1 VKRFIFK
8 RFLLAIPVI
17 VGVST
22 LVFLLIHMIP
32 GNPVE
37 VMLGERALPADAERL
52 RNELG
57 LDRPLSI
64 QYLNFLSG
72 LARGNM
78 GVSFF
83 YRKPV
88 LPAIL
93 ERYPATLE
101 LTAAS
106 MCLALIIA
114 LPLGLLSARRP
125 YSSTDRLSMLFSL
138 FGATMPSFWL
148 GPLLILIFAIH
159 FDWLPVSGRENALSL
174 ILPSVTLG
182 LGLSAILSRMI
193 RSGLLEV
200 LDQGYITAAR
210 ARGAGESKVFLLH
223 ALRNA
228 LIPLIT
234 ILGIQFG
241 ALLSGAIVTETIF
254 SWPGIGRLLVQA
266 IEARD
271 YPLVQGCVLVIAISY
286 IIVNLAVDI
295 LYAVVDPRVR
305 YEK

>member
-1 VKRFIFK
+1 MKRFIFK

>member
-1 VKRFIFK
+1 MKRFIVR

-37 VMLGERALPADAERL
+37 IMLGERALPADTERL
-52 RNELG
+52 KNELG
-57 LDRPLSI
+57 LDRPLSS
-64 QYLNFLSG
+64 QYLHFLYG
-72 LARGNM
+72 LARGDM

-88 LPAIL
+88 LSAIL

-101 LTAAS
+101 LTLAS

-125 YSSTDRLSMLFSL
+125 YSFADRLSMLFSL
-138 FGATMPSFWL
+138 FGATMPNFWL
-148 GPLLILIFAIH
+148 GPLLILVFAIH
-159 FDWLPVSGRENALSL
+159 FDWFPVSGRENALS
-174 ILPSVTLG
+174 IVLPSVTLG

-210 ARGAGESKVFLLH
+210 ARGAGERKVFLFH

-228 LIPLIT
+228 LIPLVT

-271 YPLVQGCVLVIAISY
+271 YPLVQGCVLVISISY

-295 LYAVVDPRVR
+295 LYAVVDPRIM